1 MLQYI
6 YIPIIAGF
14 IGTSGI
20 TAFLWAI
27 DKSGLATADMVRAV
41 GSLFTKTYENAL
53 RVGLVVHFTA
63 GIIISAI
70 YLHFLSI
77 LNLPGFLSLVFI
89 GGIIGFVHGFVFSFV
104 MVIMSE
110 HHPVEKFRQMDFQV
124 ALAHVF
130 GHVIYGG
137 LIGATFAT
145 LKFIGIN
152 LTPPL

>member
-6 YIPIIAGF
+6 YIPVIAGI

-27 DKSGLATADMVRAV
+27 DKSGWANADMVRAV
-41 GSLFTKTYENAL
+41 GSLFTKAYENAL
-53 RVGLVVHFTA
+53 RVGLMVHFTA

-77 LNLPGFLSLVFI
+77 LNLPGFLSLIFI
-89 GGIIGFVHGFVFSFV
+89 GGVIGFVHGFVFSFV

-110 HHPVEKFRQMDFQV
+110 HHPVEKFRQTDFQV
-124 ALAHVF
+124 ALAHIL

-137 LIGATFAT
+137 LIGVTFAGFK
-145 LKFIGIN
+145 LMGFN
-152 LTPPL
+152 LNPPI